1 MLVTMSM
8 FVKKAWVWMKRNWK
22 FLIGLTIPLLIGLLA
37 RRHFNYSEIIGR
49 INEDYEK
56 EINVINE
63 SHRIEKEKK
72 ELANKRYNDIVVEIE
87 KRYAEEEKEL
97 TLTKKREVK
106 KVIEEN
112 ANDPDEITRRLSE
125 ITGFQIHTS

>member
-1 MLVTMSM
+1 MSM
-8 FVKKAWVWMKRNWK
+8 FVKKAWAWMKRNWK
-22 FLIGLTIPLLIGLLA
+22 FLVGLMIPLLIGLLA
-37 RRHFNYSEIIGR
+37 RRHFNYSEVVDR

-63 SHRIEKEKK
+63 SHKIEKEKK
-72 ELANKRYNDIVVEIE
+72 ELANERYNVIVVEIE